1 MMSKYGYVTIFVL
14 FFVWLS
20 FFDNNNLL
28 KKWKI
33 RDENKSLASKNQ
45 MTEANI
51 KRYEETIRLFS
62 TGNVEDIEKF
72 ARENFLM
79 KAPDEDVFLFDE

>member
-1 MMSKYGYVTIFVL
+1 MMSKYGFVTIFVL
-14 FFVWLS
+14 FSAWLL

-28 KKWKI
+28 KKWDIK
-33 RDENKSLASKNQ
+33 DENKSLTSKNQ
-45 MTEANI
+45 TTEANI
-51 KRYEETIRLFS
+51 KQYEETIHLLS
-62 TGNVEDIEKF
+62 TDNKDDMEKF